1 MNGQT
6 SEALLSLFDSARLRP
21 RYWINFSLL
30 SLITVLEF
38 FDFAIV
44 AFLLAV
50 LGPQWH
56 LTYGQSAII
65 LYSGGVGAICGA
77 VIWGSLSDAWGRKMQ
92 LVLGTF
98 ICGIG
103 AGAIGLV
110 PQGEWGILAL
120 LRFVVGFGLTAA
132 VTPCLT
138 LVVETAPTRYR
149 TAFSSFYIVFATA
162 GALLASATS
171 ATLLDL
177 LGWRGVAM
185 LGAVTIPVGI
195 VIGLVVPE
203 SVRWLAA
210 KGRFAEA
217 REQVAR
223 QLGLPLEQVPLPSRP
238 PVAPPSRQHC
248 RTVPESHAVLGD
260 GDHLG
265 LVHRPPPMASISGD
279 RRSWRC
285 CWASRCA
292 AAAKYFVLVA
302 GAGVVGKI
310 VVSIVSPLIGRRRC
324 GLVWGFLAA
333 ISLAAA
339 AYFNNTFV
347 AGVPLLVVFLCCST
361 FGIDGSFS
369 NLAPY
374 TVELFGVR
382 LGARSSGLGQ
392 AANGVGKILGPLS
405 LALIAGTG
413 NIVSPHATAEAVL
426 PAFLFL
432 GFAMVWSGCRS
443 ASSASR
449 RTACRWR
456 WRRRRKRKAR
466 SPNVRPSRADRNRRG
481 GNDNGCVDSRRSVHR
496 RCHRRSLCLLWP
508 AARRR
513 SGSLEREVCAV
524 GDYPSRRSRLAHAA
538 PRAVFVRGIQERQA
552 AGISRD
558 R

>member
-77 VIWGSLSDAWGRKMQ
+77 VAWGSLSDAWGRKSQ

-110 PQGEWGILAL
+110 PQGAWGVLAM

-138 LVVETAPTRYR
+138 LVVEITPTRYR
-149 TAFSSFYIVFATA
+149 TAVSSFYVVFATA

-171 ATLLDL
+171 ATLLTL

-195 VIGLVVPE
+195 AIALVVPE
-203 SVRWLAA
+203 SVRWLTA

-217 REQVAR
+217 REQVANH
-223 QLGLPLEQVPLPSRP
+223 LGLPLERVPLPNVR
-238 PVAPPSRQHC
+238 PVAPPSGRLAELY
-248 RTVPESHAVLGD
+248 RNPTRFWETVIIWGGASTAAYGVYLWGPTIVSLLLG
-260 GDHLG
+260 
-265 LVHRPPPMASISGD
+265 ISVP
-279 RRSWRC
+279 
-285 CWASRCA
+285 A
-292 AAAKYFVLVA
+292 AAGYFVFVPAA
-302 GAGVVGKI
+302 GILGKI
-310 VVSIVSPLIGRRRC
+310 VVSIVSPIMGRRRC
-324 GLVWGFLAA
+324 GIVWGFLGA

-339 AYFNNTFV
+339 AYFSNTFV
-347 AGVPLLVVFLCCST
+347 GGVPLLVVFLCCST

-374 TVELFGVR
+374 TVEVFGVR

-392 AANGVGKILGPLS
+392 AANGVGKIVGPLS

-413 NIVSPHATAEAVL
+413 NIVSPHATANAVL
-426 PAFLFL
+426 PAFMFL
-432 GFAMVWSGCRS
+432 AFAMVCVGLSFSILGVETHGVPMTLHGE
-443 ASSASR
+443 AEGEAE
-449 RTACRWR
+449 
-456 WRRRRKRKAR
+456 
-466 SPNVRPSRADRNRRG
+466 DG
-481 GNDNGCVDSRRSVHR
+481 G
-496 RCHRRSLCLLWP
+496 P
-508 AARRR
+508 AIV
-513 SGSLEREVCAV
+513 L
-524 GDYPSRRSRLAHAA
+524 
-538 PRAVFVRGIQERQA
+538 
-552 AGISRD
+552 
-558 R
+558 

>member
-1 MNGQT
+1 MSGQT

-21 RYWINFSLL
+21 RYWLNFGLL

-77 VIWGSLSDAWGRKMQ
+77 VIWGSMADAWGRKLQ

-110 PQGEWGILAL
+110 PQGDWIVLAA

-138 LVVETAPTRYR
+138 LVVEITPTRYR
-149 TAFSSFYIVFATA
+149 TSVTSFYVVFATA

-171 ATLLDL
+171 AALLAL

-195 VIGLVVPE
+195 VIAFVVPE
-203 SVRWLAA
+203 SARWLMA

-217 REQVAR
+217 RAQVAR
-223 QLGLPLEQVPLPSRP
+223 QLDLPLERVPLPTIVP
-238 PVAPPSRQHC
+238 AAQPSGRFAELYQNPT
-248 RTVPESHAVLGD
+248 RFWETVIIWG
-260 GDHLG
+260 G
-265 LVHRPPPMASISGD
+265 AST
-279 RRSWRC
+279 
-285 CWASRCA
+285 A
-292 AAAKYFVLVA
+292 AYGVYLWGPTIVSLLLRITVQQAAGYFVFVA
-302 GAGVVGKI
+302 GAGVLGKI
-310 VVSIVSPLIGRRRC
+310 VVSIVSPMMGRRRC
-324 GLVWGFLAA
+324 GQLWGFLAA
-333 ISLAAA
+333 ISLVAA
-339 AYFNNTFV
+339 AYFNDTV
-347 AGVPLLVVFLCCST
+347 IDGVPLLVVFLCCST

-374 TVELFGVR
+374 TVEVFGVR

-413 NIVSPHATAEAVL
+413 NIVSPHATADAVM
-426 PAFLFL
+426 PAFMFL
-432 GFAMVWSGCRS
+432 GFAMVLVGLSFTILGVETHGAPMRLHEQMEGEPVE
-443 ASSASR
+443 
-449 RTACRWR
+449 
-456 WRRRRKRKAR
+456 
-466 SPNVRPSRADRNRRG
+466 SPAIVR
-481 GNDNGCVDSRRSVHR
+481 
-496 RCHRRSLCLLWP
+496 
-508 AARRR
+508 
-513 SGSLEREVCAV
+513 
-524 GDYPSRRSRLAHAA
+524 
-538 PRAVFVRGIQERQA
+538 
-552 AGISRD
+552 
-558 R
+558 